1 MSIKQE
7 VMKNTLKL
15 TAVIALML
23 ATTVS
28 MAKEPKVSANGANKS
43 ILFEMEASAEP
54 MWVRL
59 VDAQDHIIY
68 KDKADQ
74 YVGFVKRFDLNKLDT
89 GIYYIEVESDIKQ
102 IVYTL
107 SLKET
112 GVEIANRKEKSKP
125 IFRKKGDMVF
135 LNLLNLD
142 LESVEISVIDSEGRE
157 LFSENL
163 KGEQIVQKAF
173 NFKNAFS
180 DSYTVVVRNTEG
192 TYYED
197 IVVK

>member
-1 MSIKQE
+1 
-7 VMKNTLKL
+7 MKNTLKL

-28 MAKEPKVSANGANKS
+28 MAMEPKVSANGANKS

-68 KDKADQ
+68 KEKANQ
-74 YVGFVKRFDLNKLDT
+74 YVSFVKRFDLNKLDN
-89 GIYYIEVESDIKQ
+89 GIYYIEVENDIKE
-102 IVYTL
+102 ISYTF
-107 SLKET
+107 SLEEV
-112 GVEIANRKEKSKP
+112 GVEIVKRKEKSKP
-125 IFRKKGDMVF
+125 IFTQKGDMVF

-142 LESVEISVIDSEGRE
+142 LESVEISVLDSEGRS
-157 LFSENL
+157 LFSESSE
-163 KGEQIVQKAF
+163 GEQIVQKAF

-180 DSYTVVVRNTEG
+180 DSYTLVVENAEG
-192 TYYED
+192 TYYEA
-197 IVVK
+197 VVIK